1 MKLNQLFFYLLL
13 ILFSLK
19 VNAQETTSTLSGYVV
34 DDKNAA
40 VSGASVSIKHEPT
53 GYVTGATTNSKGF
66 FTVPNLKPGGPYTV
80 SISFVGFQTIN
91 TENLNLALGNNP
103 DVAIALKHDDKALQ
117 EVVVSS
123 GRRQITSG
131 LSVGRAQM
139 NVLPTLGRSLSDFTR
154 LTPQSNNNSFAGTNF
169 RYNNITL
176 DGAVNND
183 AIGFSNSFGGV
194 SGGGQSGTAGSGTRT
209 NPYSI
214 DVIQEV
220 QVQLAPYDVKL
231 GNFTGGSVNAVTK
244 SGSNTVHGSVYGYG
258 RNQTL
263 VGKSPGADKSKIGS
277 DFYDYQYGGTL
288 SGPIIKNKL
297 FFIVNAEV
305 TRRQEPTF
313 YNAGETGAAI
323 TTAQAQDI
331 AAKFQAAGF
340 DAGGYDRAKIFTKS
354 NKFFGRLDYN
364 INSAN
369 TLTLRGIYTKGWGNN
384 LERTPY
390 IFQFGSTDFTQ
401 YSKNINL
408 VAELKSKWSNTV
420 NNQLIASYINVHD
433 YRTTPSTTITPYAD
447 ITNGSSNVWLGTWR
461 EAAIYNQ
468 RQSTFELT
476 DNVTVNK
483 GVNKFT
489 FGTHNEFYNFDYG
502 FVNSW
507 NGRWQY
513 NSISDFD
520 SSRPSRVRS
529 AYATDPGKNGYENLK
544 NNVPGSKFTVGLL
557 SAYVEDEISVTKNFK
572 LTPGLR
578 VDYSYVGSQPPTDT
592 ALNKVPD
599 NVNATNPTYSH
610 TPFANFNNKWFGNA
624 ALSPRLGFNWD
635 VKGNKTLVVRGGS
648 GIFTG
653 RIPFAWLGYAYTLSG
668 DNFKNIDIKNAA
680 LPGGTVA
687 GAATGKGTLPLVSPG
702 DLVTSV
708 GAINPNAIATRE
720 VDLVDNNFKLP
731 EVWRSSV
738 AVDIRFGKGYKF
750 TAEGLYTK
758 TIDDVKFQQINKKD
772 QTQYYTTGPTQ
783 TPVYTPPASNSG
795 QYSNIF
801 LLSNTSQ
808 GYRYN
813 ITGQLSKYTSK
824 PATGKNVFNYN
835 WSVAYTYGQ
844 SKDLA
849 NGIRNS
855 FQSNWDYNPAISP
868 NNPKLAYSNFD
879 LRNHIIATL
888 GGALSWNSKNTTS
901 LNFFYSGQSG
911 SPYSVIY
918 ASTPGNIINGSS
930 SLPYIPTVA
939 ETQTMILDATNR
951 DAFNAF
957 VDADKYLKTRRGQYA
972 ERNGLRTPWVHDLDA
987 KIMHEFKLSS
997 TNASKT
1003 LQISFDIFN
1012 VLNLLSNSWGHVNF
1026 VSNTNNYTVNFLQ
1039 FVADANAKKPGD
1051 PSTGYSPTFKFL
1063 QPINNHYYSADPV
1076 NSRWQG
1082 QLGLK
1087 YNF

>member
-1 MKLNQLFFYLLL
+1 MQSFMKKIAFILLML
-13 ILFSLK
+13 IGLK
-19 VNAQETTSTLSGYVV
+19 AFAQETVSALSGNIT
-34 DDKNAA
+34 DEKGTAIAGATIQLTHISTGA
-40 VSGASVSIKHEPT
+40 VSKT
-53 GYVTGATTNSKGF
+53 QTNKNGVF
-66 FTVPNLKPGGPYTV
+66 NITNLKPGGPYTIAV
-80 SISFVGFQTIN
+80 TFVGFKEQ
-91 TENLNLALGNNP
+91 EADDVNLSLGNNP
-103 DVAIALKHDDKALQ
+103 DFNVSLKVNTASL
-117 EVVVSS
+117 EAVVVSATKRNTP
-123 GRRQITSG
+123 GGG

-139 NVLPTLGRSLSDFTR
+139 NTLPTLGRSLSDFTR

-244 SGSNTVHGSVYGYG
+244 SGTNTMHGSLYGYG

-263 VGKSPGADKSKIGS
+263 VGKSPDGSKSKIGS

-297 FFIVNAEV
+297 FFIANAEI

-313 YNAGETGAAI
+313 YNAGEAGAAVTI
-323 TTAQAQDI
+323 AQAQDI
-331 AAKFQAAGF
+331 AAKFQSAGF
-340 DAGGYDRAKIFTKS
+340 DAGGYSATKVFTRS

-364 INSAN
+364 INNAN
-369 TLTLRGIYTKGWGNN
+369 TLTVRGIYTKGWGNN
-384 LERTPY
+384 IERTPY

-408 VAELKSKWSNTV
+408 VAELKSKLSPIA
-420 NNQLIASYINVHD
+420 NNQLIVSYVHVHD
-433 YRTTPSTTITPYAD
+433 YRTTPGTSITPYVD
-447 ITNGSSNVWLGTWR
+447 ITNGPSNVWLGTWR
-461 EAAIYNQ
+461 EAAIYDQ
-468 RQSTFELT
+468 TQKTLELT
-476 DNVTVNK
+476 DNVTLNK
-483 GVNKFT
+483 GNHKFT
-489 FGTHNEFYNFDYG
+489 FGTHNEFYDFNYG

-513 NSISDFD
+513 NSIADFD
-520 SSRPSRVRS
+520 ANKPARVRS
-529 AYATDPGKNGYENLK
+529 AYATDPGKNGYNQLK
-544 NNVPGSKFTVGLL
+544 NNVPGSGFQVGLL
-557 SAYVEDEISVTKNFK
+557 SAYAQDEISVTKNFK
-572 LTPGLR
+572 VTPGVR
-578 VDYSYVGSQPPTDT
+578 VDYSYVGSQPATDT

-599 NVNATNPTYSH
+599 NVNTNNPTYTH
-610 TPFANFNNKWFGNA
+610 TPFAQFNNKWFGNA
-624 ALSPRLGFNWD
+624 AVSPRLGFNWD
-635 VKGNKTLVVRGGS
+635 VKGDKSLVVRGGS

-668 DNFKNIDIKNAA
+668 NNFKNIDIKSAA
-680 LPGGTVA
+680 LPGGV
-687 GAATGKGTLPLVSPG
+687 LPLTSP
-702 DLVTSV
+702 DNLVTSV
-708 GAINPNAIATRE
+708 GAISPGAVSTRE
-720 VDLVDNNFKLP
+720 VDLVDNHFKLP

-738 AVDIRFGKGYKF
+738 AVDVKFGKGYKF
-750 TAEGLYTK
+750 TAEGMYTK
-758 TIDDVKFQQINKKD
+758 TIHDVEFQQINKKD
-772 QTQYYTTGPTQ
+772 QTQYYSTGPTQ
-783 TPVYTPPASNSG
+783 TPIYTPSASNSG

-801 LLSNTSQ
+801 LLSNTSK

-813 ITGQLSKYTSK
+813 VTAQISKFTNNIHVGEK
-824 PATGKNVFNYN
+824 RIVNYN

-855 FQSNWDYNPAISP
+855 MQSNWDYNPAISP
-868 NNPKLAYSNFD
+868 NNPQLANSNFD
-879 LRNHIIATL
+879 LRNHIIAVA
-888 GGALSWNSKNTTS
+888 GGSFGWNSKNTTS

-939 ETQTMILDATNR
+939 ESNTMFLDAANR
-951 DAFNAF
+951 SAFNAF
-957 VDADKYLKTRRGQYA
+957 VDNDSYLKTRRGQYA
-972 ERNGLRTPWVHDLDA
+972 ERNGLRTPWVHDVDA
-987 KIMHEFKLSS
+987 KLMHEFKLSS
-997 TNASKT
+997 ANPSHT
-1003 LQISFDIFN
+1003 LQISFDVFN
-1012 VLNLLSNSWGHVNF
+1012 VLNLLNNAWGHVNF
-1026 VSNTNNYTVNFLQ
+1026 VSNTNNYTVNFLK
-1039 FVADANAKKPGD
+1039 FVNDASGRKPGD
-1051 PSTGYSPTFKFL
+1051 PASYTPTFSFQ
-1063 QPINNHYYSADPV
+1063 QPTNNHYYSADPI

-1082 QLGLK
+1082 QLGIK